1 MARLSALPA
10 PAADADI
17 VWMSPADVCAML
29 PGLTEEI
36 LTQRRKRR
44 QEPDFH
50 KPTGAG
56 GNVVLYDRADIIA
69 WVRKSRVSTNPERV
83 AS

>member
-10 PAADADI
+10 PAADVDI
-17 VWMSPADVCAML
+17 VWMSPAEVCAML
-29 PGLTEEI
+29 PGLTEES

-44 QEPDFH
+44 QEPDFY

-56 GNVVLYDRADIIA
+56 GNVVLYDRADVIA
-69 WVRKSRVSTNPERV
+69 WVRKSRVSTTPEWV